1 MLLVV
6 TNKSDLACDFL
17 ILRLRERGIPFLRL
31 NTEDYGTVFQVN
43 LSLTAGDASYQIE
56 FSDGRLIT
64 ETDISAVY
72 FRQPASPDVS
82 ADIAESD
89 RVFARREA
97 RELLRSLWRLIDR
110 GKWLNHPKSLWLAS
124 NKVEQ
129 LTVAQMLGFNIPATC
144 VSASEPTVR
153 RFIET
158 CDGRVICKAVKHGFL
173 RQGHTVQVATT
184 QRIGPEF
191 LNRFR
196 DYAPVPTIFQEE
208 IAKAVDVRV
217 TVVGDRVFAT
227 AIHSQEH
234 PETAVDWRL
243 WDMHDCDLRHE
254 AIRLPS
260 RLEVLCR
267 RITRRFDL
275 RYAAIDL
282 IKTDQGEYVFLELNP
297 NGQWAWIEQKTGHTI
312 RDALIDCLGFRH
324 ATAVT

>member
-1 MLLVV
+1 MADLLGAESC
-6 TNKSDLACDFL
+6 THLCEEPLSFAHLRDFL

-72 FRQPASPDVS
+72 FRQPASPDIS

-191 LNRFR
+191 LNRVPLR
-196 DYAPVPTIFQEE
+196 DRCSFGGIVPL
-208 IAKAVDVRV
+208 AVD
-217 TVVGDRVFAT
+217 
-227 AIHSQEH
+227 
-234 PETAVDWRL
+234 
-243 WDMHDCDLRHE
+243 LRE
-254 AIRLPS
+254 RRLP
-260 RLEVLCR
+260 L
-267 RITRRFDL
+267 
-275 RYAAIDL
+275 
-282 IKTDQGEYVFLELNP
+282 
-297 NGQWAWIEQKTGHTI
+297 
-312 RDALIDCLGFRH
+312 
-324 ATAVT
+324 